1 MLCACWTGWRASR
14 SLRGKHRFLSS
25 LHKLCIQLQSLR
37 DKDFLDHCVQVCF
50 LSTDLIFLLAHPY
63 PTTAFLHRGYLPGTK
78 TTAFSNASTHQTV
91 SKLHYLNRQ
100 KINKESNKQTNKKT
114 QLHRHFVV
122 MLQSSYRMRIRCA
135 GPKPRGGVKLGRC
148 RPASRPV
155 AVTQSRAS
163 GEERRTAAPWTEP
176 HRALPSPGALL
187 LPMIPVV
194 LPWPLRAGNNR
205 RGVPTTLS
213 GVPQPAPAMPS
224 PAAGTAHRRR
234 RKAAAPRSHHRCA
247 PEGKRGRFRC
257 EADMGGSGA
266 AAPPPRRAPPC
277 GAEVSRV
284 LGAQVPPRPGW
295 DPTKGVSFRLEPFHC
310 PR

>member
-1 MLCACWTGWRASR
+1 
-14 SLRGKHRFLSS
+14 
-25 LHKLCIQLQSLR
+25 
-37 DKDFLDHCVQVCF
+37 
-50 LSTDLIFLLAHPY
+50 
-63 PTTAFLHRGYLPGTK
+63 
-78 TTAFSNASTHQTV
+78 
-91 SKLHYLNRQ
+91 
-100 KINKESNKQTNKKT
+100 
-114 QLHRHFVV
+114 

-135 GPKPRGGVKLGRC
+135 GPKPRGGVKLAPC

-224 PAAGTAHRRR
+224 PAAGTATGGG
-234 RKAAAPRSHHRCA
+234 
-247 PEGKRGRFRC
+247 GKRRLRDPTIAALLR
-257 EADMGGSGA
+257 ESGA
-266 AAPPPRRAPPC
+266 ASGARRIWAEVAPPHRLLTGRRH
-277 GAEVSRV
+277 AERRLAGCWEPKCRPVQA
-284 LGAQVPPRPGW
+284 GIPPRASHPGW
-295 DPTKGVSFRLEPFHC
+295 NPSIAPDS
-310 PR
+310 

>member
-1 MLCACWTGWRASR
+1 MYSASKSERQRFSR
-14 SLRGKHRFLSS
+14 SLCAGMLFEHRPYFLACAPLPHHSLFAQGLSPRHKDHSLQQCKHTPNSVQTS
-25 LHKLCIQLQSLR
+25 LFKQ
-37 DKDFLDHCVQVCF
+37 
-50 LSTDLIFLLAHPY
+50 
-63 PTTAFLHRGYLPGTK
+63 
-78 TTAFSNASTHQTV
+78 
-91 SKLHYLNRQ
+91 RQ
-100 KINKESNKQTNKKT
+100 KINKETTTKKTT

-224 PAAGTAHRRR
+224 PAAGTAYRRR
-234 RKAAAPRSHHRCA
+234 RTAAES
-247 PEGKRGRFRC
+247 
-257 EADMGGSGA
+257 GGSVQ
-266 AAPPPRRAPPC
+266 PPSLR
-277 GAEVSRV
+277 S
-284 LGAQVPPRPGW
+284 
-295 DPTKGVSFRLEPFHC
+295 
-310 PR
+310 

>member
-1 MLCACWTGWRASR
+1 MYSTSKSERQRFSR
-14 SLRGKHRFLSS
+14 SLCAGMLFEHRPYFLACAPLPHHSLFAQGLSPRHKDHSLQQCKHTPNSVQTS
-25 LHKLCIQLQSLR
+25 LFKQ
-37 DKDFLDHCVQVCF
+37 
-50 LSTDLIFLLAHPY
+50 
-63 PTTAFLHRGYLPGTK
+63 
-78 TTAFSNASTHQTV
+78 
-91 SKLHYLNRQ
+91 RQ
-100 KINKESNKQTNKKT
+100 KINKETTTKKKPT

>member
-1 MLCACWTGWRASR
+1 M
-14 SLRGKHRFLSS
+14 
-25 LHKLCIQLQSLR
+25 
-37 DKDFLDHCVQVCF
+37 
-50 LSTDLIFLLAHPY
+50 P
-63 PTTAFLHRGYLPGTK
+63 
-78 TTAFSNASTHQTV
+78 
-91 SKLHYLNRQ
+91 
-100 KINKESNKQTNKKT
+100 
-114 QLHRHFVV
+114 
-122 MLQSSYRMRIRCA
+122 A
-135 GPKPRGGVKLGRC
+135 GV
-148 RPASRPV
+148 PV

-284 LGAQVPPRPGW
+284 LGAQVSPRPGW
-295 DPTKGVSFRLEPFHC
+295 DPAKGVSSRLEPFHC

>member
-1 MLCACWTGWRASR
+1 MYSTSKSERQRFSR
-14 SLRGKHRFLSS
+14 SLWAGMLFEHRPYFLACAPLPHHSLFAQGLSPRHKDHSLQQCKHTPNSVQTS
-25 LHKLCIQLQSLR
+25 LFKQ
-37 DKDFLDHCVQVCF
+37 
-50 LSTDLIFLLAHPY
+50 
-63 PTTAFLHRGYLPGTK
+63 
-78 TTAFSNASTHQTV
+78 
-91 SKLHYLNRQ
+91 RQ
-100 KINKESNKQTNKKT
+100 KINKETTTKKTT

-295 DPTKGVSFRLEPFHC
+295 DPTKGVSSRLEPFHC

>member
-1 MLCACWTGWRASR
+1 MYSASKSERQRFSR
-14 SLRGKHRFLSS
+14 SLWAGMLFEHRPYFLACAPLPHHSLFAQGLSPRHKDHSLQQCKHTPNSVQTS
-25 LHKLCIQLQSLR
+25 LFKQ
-37 DKDFLDHCVQVCF
+37 
-50 LSTDLIFLLAHPY
+50 
-63 PTTAFLHRGYLPGTK
+63 
-78 TTAFSNASTHQTV
+78 
-91 SKLHYLNRQ
+91 RQ
-100 KINKESNKQTNKKT
+100 KINKETTTKKTT

-224 PAAGTAHRRR
+224 PAAGTAYRRR
-234 RKAAAPRSHHRCA
+234 RTAAES
-247 PEGKRGRFRC
+247 
-257 EADMGGSGA
+257 GGSVQ
-266 AAPPPRRAPPC
+266 PPSLR
-277 GAEVSRV
+277 S
-284 LGAQVPPRPGW
+284 
-295 DPTKGVSFRLEPFHC
+295 
-310 PR
+310 

>member
-1 MLCACWTGWRASR
+1 MIA
-14 SLRGKHRFLSS
+14 
-25 LHKLCIQLQSLR
+25 LHTCYVHAGQ
-37 DKDFLDHCVQVCF
+37 DGGPPDH
-50 LSTDLIFLLAHPY
+50 S
-63 PTTAFLHRGYLPGTK
+63 
-78 TTAFSNASTHQTV
+78 
-91 SKLHYLNRQ
+91 
-100 KINKESNKQTNKKT
+100 E
-114 QLHRHFVV
+114 
-122 MLQSSYRMRIRCA
+122 SSYRMRIRCA

-224 PAAGTAHRRR
+224 PAAGTAYRRR
-234 RKAAAPRSHHRCA
+234 RTAAES
-247 PEGKRGRFRC
+247 
-257 EADMGGSGA
+257 GGSVQ
-266 AAPPPRRAPPC
+266 PPSLR
-277 GAEVSRV
+277 S
-284 LGAQVPPRPGW
+284 
-295 DPTKGVSFRLEPFHC
+295 
-310 PR
+310 